1 MTYSNKRTRS
11 ERDEDDLDDLF
22 NKPQGYFE
30 RTHVANTITVYF
42 DEPIEEPAKYRQVL
56 HKIHSLGQNDTL
68 ELVLN
73 TGGGRLD
80 STVSI
85 INAIKSTEADVLGV
99 LDNQAYSAGSLI
111 LLSCPNIIVMPNS
124 SVMIHTWSGG
134 AGGKSNELMA
144 NANFNDAEIKKLMA
158 EVYLGF
164 LTDKELGQVFA
175 GTDFWFN
182 SDEVI
187 ARLKQR
193 AKFLDKLQKKVESEQ
208 RLQSNPKR
216 KPKPKLESLNPTAE

>member
-1 MTYSNKRTRS
+1 MTYTNKRTRS

-56 HKIHSLGQNDTL
+56 HKIHSLGRDDTV
-68 ELVLN
+68 ECIVN
-73 TGGGRLD
+73 TPGGRFD

-85 INAIKSTEADVLGV
+85 INALKSTEADVIGI
-99 LDNQAYSAGSLI
+99 LDNEACSAGSLI
-111 LLSCPNIIVMPNS
+111 LLACPNIVVMPNS
-124 SVMIHTWSGG
+124 RMMIHNYSAGF
-134 AGGKSNELMA
+134 GGKGHELASRMS
-144 NANFNDAEIKKLMA
+144 FNDAETQKLMA

-216 KPKPKLESLNPTAE
+216 KPKPKLESLTPTAE